1 MCSQEVFSIKINTL
15 HLLSNRLANYE
26 KKSTPL
32 KNPFRTPAAPL
43 PAPRQLKE
51 IFA

>member
-32 KNPFRTPAAPL
+32 KNPFRTSAAQL
-43 PAPRQLKE
+43 PAPRQIKE